1 MLAKKGKLFLSIFIL
16 LYNYSFLYN
25 LRRKLQELMELS
37 IFGFNSARFDLP
49 ILLPHIVS
57 WATKH
62 GHQIECLKRGT
73 SYITLRVGS
82 LHFKDA
88 LNFNCPVKLEK
99 FIK

>member
-1 MLAKKGKLFLSIFIL
+1 
-16 LYNYSFLYN
+16 
-25 LRRKLQELMELS
+25 MELS
-37 IFGFNSARFDLP
+37 IFGFNSGRFDLP

-57 WATKH
+57 WAVRR
-62 GHQIECLKRGT
+62 GERIECLKRGT

-88 LNFNCPVKLEK
+88 LNFNSPLSLEK